1 MSVAISLCVSLD
13 ACANAFCDV
22 ASHVGPT
29 FRYSLFLISS
39 IAQAEP
45 HLEPTRIACSLT
57 LVSFKTYL
65 LSHSYIASSSE
76 AKHAIKR
83 KWRAR
88 LLKYAK
94 NLIRLQTNVKE
105 KTFKKGDVIYREGD
119 QGKSMVSRKIVKPPL
134 NHTLEQYGSLT
145 FLTWC
150 FPKINH

>member
-1 MSVAISLCVSLD
+1 M
-13 ACANAFCDV
+13 
-22 ASHVGPT
+22 
-29 FRYSLFLISS
+29 SS

-45 HLEPTRIACSLT
+45 PLEPTRIACSLT
-57 LVSFKTYL
+57 LVSFKTNL

-134 NHTLEQYGSLT
+134 DHTNEQCGSLS
-145 FLTWC
+145 F
-150 FPKINH
+150 